1 MSDAWETCEL
11 VLEVFAFVFGLASWA
26 YVLRAEPRT
35 DREETMRN
43 NLLLVLAIGLV
54 CLLVVIVLNFI
65 NTRFFRAT
73 QLVVDTCMC
82 APVAASV

>member
-11 VLEVFAFVFGLASWA
+11 IMEVIALIFGLFSWGYVFG
-26 YVLRAEPRT
+26 AEPRT

-43 NLLLVLAIGLV
+43 NVLVVLAIGNIF
-54 CLLVVIVLNFI
+54 LLFVICLNFI

-82 APVAASV
+82 GTLPPAS